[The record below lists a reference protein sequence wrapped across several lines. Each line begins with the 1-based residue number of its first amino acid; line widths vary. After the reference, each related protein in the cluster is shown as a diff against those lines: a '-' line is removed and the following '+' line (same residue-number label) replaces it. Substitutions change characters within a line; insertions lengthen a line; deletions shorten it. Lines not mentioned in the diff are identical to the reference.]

1 MNLLTAVQKSVRGT
15 SFVNGPPWLP
25 HRASRN
31 VLPFF
36 RLAREM
42 CLARSLAGAVN
53 CRQRHH
59 SSEPLFPYFSLS
71 EFLSVGPPMGKSDR
85 PPAWKKCAANAR
97 G

>member
-1 MNLLTAVQKSVRGT
+1 MNLLTVVQKSVRGT
-15 SFVNGPPWLP
+15 SFVNGSPPSLP

-42 CLARSLAGAVN
+42 CLARSLTGAVN

-59 SSEPLFPYFSLS
+59 SSESLFPSVSLCFSVS
-71 EFLSVGPPMGKSDR
+71 PSAHGEK
-85 PPAWKKCAANAR
+85 
-97 G
+97 